1 MKKISY
7 IISALLF
14 VSLYSCTSNKMIIN
28 EFTTTGEIYNLKIG
42 MSEAEVI
49 STLGLSPY
57 EIQYNFEDQT
67 KILMWNY
74 RRPHHEVNRELK
86 NTETALNVQSAKWK
100 DEEILHVH
108 INNGQLSNF
117 YTKSGKSSSKKLIN
131 RKFDLKK

>member
-14 VSLYSCTSNKMIIN
+14 VTLYSCTSNKMIIN

-57 EIQYNFEDQT
+57 EIQYNFEDET

-86 NTETALNVQSAKWK
+86 NTETALNVQNEKWK
-100 DEEILHVH
+100 DEELLHVH
-108 INNGQLSNF
+108 ITKGQLSNF
-117 YTKSGKSSSKKLIN
+117 YTKSCLGAK
-131 RKFDLKK
+131 

>member
-14 VSLYSCTSNKMIIN
+14 VSLYSCTSNKIIIN
-28 EFTTTGEIYNLKIG
+28 EFTTTGEIYKLKIG

-49 STLGLSPY
+49 STLGLQPY

-74 RRPHHEVNRELK
+74 RRPHHEVNRKMK
-86 NTETALNVQSAKWK
+86 NTESALNIQSEKWQ

-108 INNGQLSNF
+108 INNGNLCLNTLET
-117 YTKSGKSSSKKLIN
+117 YK
-131 RKFDLKK
+131 